1 MKIGFILIA
10 FAILLSLNSYIM
22 VRGWQA
28 LPAASFLRPVYLIT
42 AIVLFLAL
50 LSGMIFSNSMPP
62 VIAKAVSFAGFTYII
77 IFIYLFLS
85 FLLVDIVRL
94 FSLFIHIAPVYMA
107 NFRLWMMV
115 GTLGITGIALIVG
128 NYKFNHP
135 EIVTLNLSTNKP
147 VQNKDLKIVAVS
159 DIHLGISIDKKMLQ
173 RYVKMINDQ
182 HPDIVLL
189 AGDVSDRS
197 MIPVVKQNMIEEFRS
212 IKAPMGVY
220 AINGNHEHYA
230 ETPGATAEY
239 LKKAGIIFLRDSAC
253 LVDGSFYV
261 VGRDDRTNTNR
272 KSLKDIVQ
280 GMDVKLPR
288 ILMDHQ
294 PFHLEDAEKS
304 NIDLQISGHTHNGQ
318 FFPGNLFVKRIYE
331 LGYGYLKKGN
341 THYYVSSGLGLWGPQ
356 YRIGT
361 QSELVVIHLRM

>member
-50 LSGMIFSNSMPP
+50 LSGMIFSNAMPP
-62 VIAKAVSFAGFTYII
+62 VVAKAVSFAGFTYII

-212 IKAPMGVY
+212 INAPMGVY

-294 PFHLEDAEKS
+294 PFHLEEAENN

-361 QSELVVIHLRM
+361 QSELVVIHLKM

>member
-1 MKIGFILIA
+1 
-10 FAILLSLNSYIM
+10 M

-28 LPAASFLRPVYLIT
+28 LPSASVLRPVYLVTTIL
-42 AIVLFLAL
+42 LFLAL
-50 LSGMIFSNSMPP
+50 LSGMIFSNSMPLG
-62 VIAKAVSFAGFTYII
+62 VAKAVSFAGFTYII

-94 FSLFIHIAPVYMA
+94 FSMFVHIAPVFMT
-107 NFRLWMMV
+107 NFRLWVMV

-135 EIVTLNLSTNKP
+135 QIVTLNLSSNKP
-147 VQNKDLKIVAVS
+147 KQNKDLKIVAVS
-159 DIHLGISIDKKMLQ
+159 DIHLGISIDKKRLQ
-173 RYVKMINDQ
+173 SYVKMINDQ

-197 MIPVVKQNMIEEFRS
+197 MIPVVKQNMLEEFRA
-212 IKAPMGVY
+212 IKATLGVY

-253 LVDGSFYV
+253 LVNGSFYV
-261 VGRDDRTNTNR
+261 VGRDDRTNANR

-280 GMDVKLPR
+280 GLDVKLPR

-294 PFHLEDAEKS
+294 PFHLEEAENN

-341 THYYVSSGLGLWGPQ
+341 TNYYVSSGLGLWGPQ

-361 QSELVVIHLRM
+361 QSEMVVIHLKM

>member
-10 FAILLSLNSYIM
+10 FAILLSLNSYVM

-28 LPAASFLRPVYLIT
+28 LPAASVLRPFYLVT

-50 LSGMIFSNSMPP
+50 LSGMILSNAMPP
-62 VIAKAVSFAGFTYII
+62 VVAKAVSFAGFTYII

-94 FSLFIHIAPVYMA
+94 FGLLIHITPVYMA

-135 EIVTLNLSTNKP
+135 SIVTLNLSSNKP
-147 VQNKDLKIVAVS
+147 TQNKELKIVAVS
-159 DIHLGISIDKKMLQ
+159 DIHLGISIDKKKLQ
-173 RYVKMINDQ
+173 NYVKMINDQ

-189 AGDVSDRS
+189 AGDISDRS
-197 MIPVVKQNMIEEFRS
+197 MIPVVKQNMLEEFRA

-239 LKKAGIIFLRDSAC
+239 LKKAGIIFLRDSSC
-253 LVDGSFYV
+253 LVNGSFYV
-261 VGRDDRTNTNR
+261 IGRDDRTNANR

-280 GMDVKLPR
+280 GLDVKFPR

-294 PFHLEDAEKS
+294 PFHLEEAENN

-361 QSELVVIHLRM
+361 QSELVVIHLKI

>member
-10 FAILLSLNSYIM
+10 LAILLSLNSYIM

-28 LPAASFLRPVYLIT
+28 LPAASVLRPVYLVTTIL
-42 AIVLFLAL
+42 LFLAL
-50 LSGMIFSNSMPP
+50 LSGMLLSNAMPQG
-62 VIAKAVSFAGFTYII
+62 IAKAVSFAGFTYII

-94 FSLFIHIAPVYMA
+94 FSLFIHIAPVFMSGL
-107 NFRLWMMV
+107 RLWAMV
-115 GTLGITGIALIVG
+115 VTLGITGIALIVG

-135 EIVTLNLSTNKP
+135 QTVTLNLSTNKP
-147 VQNKDLKIVAVS
+147 KQNKDIKIVAVS

-173 RYVKMINDQ
+173 KYVKMINDQ

-189 AGDVSDRS
+189 AGDISDRS
-197 MIPVVKQNMIEEFRS
+197 MIPVVKQNMLEEFRA
-212 IKAPMGVY
+212 IKAPLGVY

-239 LKKAGIIFLRDSAC
+239 LKKAGIIFLRDSAS
-253 LVDGSFYV
+253 LVNGSFYV
-261 VGRDDRTNTNR
+261 VGRDDRTNPNR
-272 KSLKDIVQ
+272 KSLKEIVT

-294 PFHLEDAEKS
+294 PFHLEEAENN

-341 THYYVSSGLGLWGPQ
+341 THYYVSSGLGIWGPQ

-361 QSELVVIHLRM
+361 ESEMVVIHLKM